1 MVELIF
7 FILQILKFY
16 KIVNYSK
23 LVNYNVISKLFRKLA
38 NFQN

>member
-1 MVELIF
+1 MVESIF
-7 FILQILKFY
+7 FIFQVVKFY